1 MAFDTFLKIDGV
13 DGESAAS
20 GMEKQIEI
28 YSFSWGESNNV
39 NMSGG
44 GHAAGKASFA
54 DLNVMKKLDKASP
67 VLMKKCAAG
76 EHIKSAILT
85 MRKATGT
92 SGQQQAFAVITLS
105 DVMISSIQLSGSS
118 GGDDTPTESVSLA
131 YAKMK
136 VEYSQQGNDGKLTK
150 AASFEYDLKASKAT

>member
-1 MAFDTFLKIDGV
+1 
-13 DGESAAS
+13 
-20 GMEKQIEI
+20 
-28 YSFSWGESNNV
+28 
-39 NMSGG
+39 
-44 GHAAGKASFA
+44 
-54 DLNVMKKLDKASP
+54 
-67 VLMKKCAAG
+67 
-76 EHIKSAILT
+76 

-150 AASFEYDLKASKAT
+150 AASFEYDLKTSKAT